1 LIRFFSNLF
10 GWTASLKGDD
20 LPTTAF
26 MTEKGRNAVSDTTPL
41 SGKGG
46 KIAIE
51 YWNLMTS

>member
-1 LIRFFSNLF
+1 MIRFFSNLF

-26 MTEKGRNAVSDTTPL
+26 ITEKDRNAVPDTALLSD
-41 SGKGG
+41 KGG

>member
-1 LIRFFSNLF
+1 MRFFSNLF

-26 MTEKGRNAVSDTTPL
+26 MTEENWNAGPDTALLSDT
-41 SGKGG
+41 GG

-51 YWNLMTS
+51 YWILMTS